1 VRLLLVEDDDRV
13 AAAQQDALRRHGF
26 DVLRVSTGQAALG
39 SMDDPD
45 WPPDVV
51 LLDLG
56 LPDGDGFEV
65 CAAIRRSSE
74 VPILVSTARSDLR
87 SRVHGL
93 HLGADDYLVK
103 PYDVRELMARIHA
116 VTRRSQPRT
125 PPADAAPGPA
135 GVAGTAGTAPR
146 PAPTTVAV
154 RGVTVDVA
162 RREVSV
168 GGAAVALTRKEFDVL
183 ALLAR
188 DPGIVVRREQILAEV
203 WGAASPAT
211 GPAGVSH
218 TLDVHVASLR
228 AKTGVPGVVET
239 VRGVGYRLGSPDPL
253 PDPLPDPDGG

>member
-1 VRLLLVEDDDRV
+1 MEASVRLLLVEDDDRV

-26 DVLRVSTGQAALG
+26 DVLRVATGQDALDA
-39 SMDDPD
+39 MDDPE

-116 VTRRSQPRT
+116 VTRRSN
-125 PPADAAPGPA
+125 
-135 GVAGTAGTAPR
+135 PR
-146 PAPTTVAV
+146 PAPADPAPAALPAVAV

-168 GGAAVALTRKEFDVL
+168 GGTAVALTRKEFDVL

-188 DPGIVVRREQILAEV
+188 EPGIVFRREQILAEV
-203 WGAASPAT
+203 WGAASPTT

-239 VRGVGYRLGSPDPL
+239 VRGVGYRLGAPDP
-253 PDPLPDPDGG
+253 PAPGA

>member
-1 VRLLLVEDDDRV
+1 MRLLLVEDDDRV

-26 DVLRVSTGQAALG
+26 DVRRVCTGQAALD

-116 VTRRSQPRT
+116 VTRRSQPRAA
-125 PPADAAPGPA
+125 PADPAPGPA
-135 GVAGTAGTAPR
+135 GAAGTPARTAAR
-146 PAPTTVAV
+146 TTPPPVAV

-168 GGAAVALTRKEFDVL
+168 GGAVVALTRKEFDVL

-188 DPGIVVRREQILAEV
+188 EPGIVFRREQILAEV
-203 WGAASPAT
+203 WGASSPSS

-239 VRGVGYRLGSPDPL
+239 VRGVGYRLADARRSAARR
-253 PDPLPDPDGG
+253 

>member
-26 DVLRVSTGQAALG
+26 DVLRVCTGQAALD

-125 PPADAAPGPA
+125 APADPPGQAAA
-135 GVAGTAGTAPR
+135 GGGTARTAP
-146 PAPTTVAV
+146 PPLAV

-168 GGAAVALTRKEFDVL
+168 GGTAVALTRKEFDVL

-188 DPGIVVRREQILAEV
+188 EPGIVFRREQILAEV
-203 WGAASPAT
+203 WGAASPTT

-239 VRGVGYRLGSPDPL
+239 VRGVGYRLGSPEP
-253 PDPLPDPDGG
+253 PAPAGG